1 MSQATDTAV
10 SSAFRETPMNPNLRA
25 AGLQQPNLSQPAPA
39 ATQPGGMPTPPVS
52 SPADGAATPPPVS
65 PAPASV
71 QQVTPPVAPTPAP
84 QPQQMA
90 FHPDWASI
98 MAQQQRQAQLER
110 ENAEMLRRLQEQD
123 TTIGN
128 LMQMQ
133 KDYDELQ
140 RQQKLMQDAND
151 IDYSQLATVDAEDA
165 KRISEGVLKAMEAR
179 LAPVQQQ
186 LEQQRQQLAQTA
198 QYQEQRFVQ
207 QRAQDTLSKI
217 VAKHPDFMALQN
229 NPNFKAFMQQRDGYS
244 SQTLDD
250 RAAAEFRMGN
260 AEYITH
266 LVDQFKQVQPAAA
279 SITSVAPVQTAAAP
293 AAPAGPVEQL
303 PTLHE
308 LNSMM
313 QMRQITPD
321 QYRDWL
327 AKIRAA
333 QNNQG

>member
-1 MSQATDTAV
+1 MSQESTV

-25 AGLQQPNLSQPAPA
+25 AGLQQLNDVQPAPA
-39 ATQPGGMPTPPVS
+39 APQPSGISTPPSVTPAEGSPTPPS
-52 SPADGAATPPPVS
+52 A
-65 PAPASV
+65 
-71 QQVTPPVAPTPAP
+71 APTPITPQPATVPPQPAAAPAP
-84 QPQQMA
+84 QPA
-90 FHPDWASI
+90 FQPDWASI

-140 RQQKLMQDAND
+140 RQQKLQQDASS

-198 QYQEQRFVQ
+198 QYQEQRFMQ

-217 VAKHPDFMALQN
+217 VSKHPDFMALQN

-279 SITSVAPVQTAAAP
+279 SITSVAPVQTATAP
-293 AAPAGPVEQL
+293 VAPAGQPEQL